1 MIKDCRIYKYS
12 AIAQSYCAVFVVS
25 GVVEPEELLVMLEG
39 MGMKP
44 RVRRTS

>member
-12 AIAQSYCAVFVVS
+12 AIALSYCAVFVVS
-25 GVVEPEELLVMLEG
+25 GVAEELLLMLEG
-39 MGMKP
+39 IGMNP